1 MTILAKSVV
10 RKGYLKGWKHL
21 IKAMFSPS
29 KKLIVL
35 QQQLN
40 LVAIM
45 ILQAGMLHL

>member
-1 MTILAKSVV
+1 MTKLVKSVV
-10 RKGYLKGWKHL
+10 RKVYLKGWKPL

-29 KKLIVL
+29 KKLIVR

-40 LVAIM
+40 SVAIM